1 MRAILFD
8 FGGTLDSPRHWLD
21 RFLSHYRS
29 AGVDISRIE
38 LDVAYSAAIRT
49 AYGAGLAIRE
59 FGIGELVRYLVDLQ
73 LPMLRR
79 GGSPRLTRFL
89 EDAVAGGELD
99 RIAKQIAEGFT
110 AESRCGLEQSR
121 EVLSRLAARFKIG
134 VVSNF
139 YGNLDRVLVEAKIAE
154 FVAVVVD
161 SARLGYF
168 KPDCRIFKAALN
180 GLDIAAVDAAMVG
193 DSLDKDCAPARRLGM
208 RTVWLRHRDTAARE
222 QSAMLADYTIRALEE
237 VEKLQW

>member
-38 LDVAYSAAIRT
+38 LDVAYGAATRA
-49 AYGAGLAIRE
+49 AYRAAPAIRE

-73 LPMLRR
+73 LAMLRS
-79 GGSPRLTRFL
+79 GGPPRVMRFL
-89 EDAVAGGELD
+89 EDAAAGDELD
-99 RIAKQIAEGFT
+99 RIAEQIAEGFV
-110 AESRCGLEQSR
+110 AESRCGLEQSS
-121 EVLSRLAARFKIG
+121 EVLSRLAPRFKIG

-139 YGNLDRVLVEAKIAE
+139 YGNLDRVLAETKIAE

-161 SARLGYF
+161 SSRLGYF
-168 KPDCRIFKAALN
+168 KPDTRIFEAALN
-180 GLDIAAVDAAMVG
+180 GLDIAAVDTVMVG

-208 RTVWLRHRDTAARE
+208 RTVWLRHGDISAQE
-222 QSAMLADYTIRALEE
+222 QPTMLADYTIHQLEE
-237 VEKLQW
+237 VERLKW